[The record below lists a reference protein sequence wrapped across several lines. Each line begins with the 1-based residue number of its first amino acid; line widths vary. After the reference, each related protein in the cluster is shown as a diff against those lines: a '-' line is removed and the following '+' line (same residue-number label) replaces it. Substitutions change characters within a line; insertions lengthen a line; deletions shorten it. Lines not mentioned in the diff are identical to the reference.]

1 MTADAI
7 TAHLKTGQPGEEVG
21 GSYSEHHIVGP
32 P

>member
-1 MTADAI
+1 MT
-7 TAHLKTGQPGEEVG
+7 TTEAHLKTGQPGEEVG